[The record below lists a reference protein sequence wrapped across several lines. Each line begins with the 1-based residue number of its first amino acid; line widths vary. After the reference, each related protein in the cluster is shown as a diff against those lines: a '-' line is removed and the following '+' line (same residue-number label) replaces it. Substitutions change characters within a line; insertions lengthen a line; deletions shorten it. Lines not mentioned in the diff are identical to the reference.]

1 MMRPMK
7 LAGSELMFGEGCLA
21 YIKTMPYRKV
31 SIVIGGSSMIKSGI
45 LDKVKAYFAESGAE
59 TMVISGVEP
68 DPHFATVKRGAE
80 AGSDRGLRGRF
91 RDGCG
96 KDHVDLL

>member
-68 DPHFATVKRGAE
+68 QELKRLGDAYDAHEQAE
-80 AGSDRGLRGRF
+80 QGMWLM
-91 RDGCG
+91 
-96 KDHVDLL
+96 